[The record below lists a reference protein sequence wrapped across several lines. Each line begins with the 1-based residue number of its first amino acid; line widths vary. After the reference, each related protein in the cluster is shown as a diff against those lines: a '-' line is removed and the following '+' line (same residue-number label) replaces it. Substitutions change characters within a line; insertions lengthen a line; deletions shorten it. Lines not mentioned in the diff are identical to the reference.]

1 MQRLRIALYSH
12 DAMGLGHMRR
22 NLLLANTL
30 RRFPV
35 RADVLL
41 ISGARELNAFPLP
54 PGVDCVTLPGF
65 RKVWRKHYVPRR
77 LHMDQDVL
85 AHMRGRIIQ
94 TALEEFEPHV
104 LIVDKH
110 PRGLLH
116 ELDLALRSLGGRRCS
131 PRIVLGLRDILDEPD
146 IVRREWMDAGTDEA
160 LREFYDAIWIYGDP
174 AVYNPLEEYGF
185 APDIAA
191 RVRFSGYLDPRLRY
205 LTPPRPDS
213 ETAAAIAGAESV
225 VLCQMGGGQDGARV
239 AVTFAETC
247 IPDGSVGVIVTG
259 PFMPTDARDRIRRLA
274 AGRREIRVL
283 DFVSDPES
291 LLQRADRVIT
301 MGGYNS
307 VCEVITAGKRTLVV
321 PRIAPRTEQ
330 LIRAERMHSL
340 GLIEMLHP
348 SLLSAD
354 ALSQW
359 LATSDGERPVFTRQ
373 QIDFSGLERLPRMV
387 GETMAAP
394 RFGVAALVPAGAGAT
409 VRDMARTQRNG

>member
-54 PGVDCVTLPGF
+54 AGVDCVTLPGF
-65 RKVWRKHYVPRR
+65 SKVWRKHYVPRR
-77 LHMDQDVL
+77 LHMDQDNL
-85 AHMRGRIIQ
+85 AHMRARIIQ
-94 TALEEFEPHV
+94 TTLEEFEPHV

-110 PRGLLH
+110 PRGLLN
-116 ELDLALRSLGGRRCS
+116 ELDLTLQALGGRRQS

-146 IVRREWMDAGTDEA
+146 IVRREWLEAGTADA

-185 APDIAA
+185 APDLAA

-205 LTPPRPDS
+205 TTRARPDS
-213 ETAAAIAGAESV
+213 ETAAALAGAESV

-259 PFMPTDARDRIRRLA
+259 PFMPAEARSRIRRIA
-274 AGRREIRVL
+274 ADRPEIRVL
-283 DFVSDPES
+283 DFVSDPER
-291 LLQRADRVIT
+291 LLQRAQRVIT

-307 VCEVITAGKRTLVV
+307 VCEVITADKRTLVV

-330 LIRAERMHSL
+330 LIRAKRMQEL

-348 SLLSAD
+348 SMLSAD
-354 ALSQW
+354 ALSRW
-359 LATSDGERPVFTRQ
+359 LASGDSDRPVAARQ
-373 QIDFSGLERLPRMV
+373 SIDFNGLERLPRMV
-387 GETMAAP
+387 AETMSAP
-394 RFGVAALVPAGAGAT
+394 RFDGLELALAGSGASAQ
-409 VRDMARTQRNG
+409 DMYNG